1 MTQLAIGLV
10 CSFLAILGLRVLFLF
25 YRRWPA
31 KLRKFEALLENND
44 IEEIRKPYD
53 NLKTT
58 YISIDTIKPF
68 FWIGVI
74 GLTGQG
80 IYSLIVGLMAIL

>member
-31 KLRKFEALLENND
+31 KLRNYESMLEKKEAKQT
-44 IEEIRKPYD
+44 RKSYEK
-53 NLKTT
+53 LKTT
-58 YISIDTIKPF
+58 YISIDF
-68 FWIGVI
+68 FKVDIWLILI
-74 GLTGQG
+74 GLALQG
-80 IYSLIVGLMAIL
+80 IYSLVAGLMAIW